1 MSFMIGAF
9 MPFLK
14 SKIINEAQF
23 DVDDVSPIK

>member
-9 MPFLK
+9 IPFLR

-23 DVDDVSPIK
+23 NMDDVSPIK